1 MLLSFQHLILPE
13 DRTCILRLSLEKLK
27 FLEDPEVYLRRSVLI
42 NNLLR
47 KIHHEAEKEGF
58 EYFRKHTPE
67 PRKRL
72 KLMVAGCCSQSFCYN
87 ELQSYHVVPY
97 GSDNAMYGL
106 GFPSSQRGQTPQLLV
121 YKMDD
126 KG

>member
-58 EYFRKHTPE
+58 EYFGKHTPE